1 MNPIFE
7 LRQRVTPF
15 FVAFL
20 WLHVPVIAGLGFFF
34 ESWVWPTLG
43 AAVLAGAVTVS
54 WKLSGGEAATRYL
67 VAVAQMG
74 MVAIILYQ
82 FMGKAWQLDIHMYFF
97 AALAMLAAFCD
108 WRTIFVA
115 AATVALHHLI
125 LNYALPVAI
134 FPNGTDLGRVVL
146 HAGIVILET
155 VTLMWI
161 TAKLT
166 SAFSEAAEAI
176 ERAKSAETESQEL
189 AEQQRETERRAN
201 EDRQQTLSELAE
213 VFETDVGNLVDAVRA
228 RASQMN
234 DHAETMSHVSTEAR
248 NRSDSTAERAEEV
261 RGNTQT
267 VASATEE
274 MSSSI
279 SGIVEQVAH
288 SSRITGDAVTRV
300 EKTNETMQ
308 GLANAADKIGEV
320 TSLISDIAE
329 QTNLLALNATI
340 EAARAGDAGK
350 GFAVVASE
358 VKNLASQTA
367 KATEEI
373 TGQIM
378 QMQHVTKDAVEAIQ
392 KIREAIAEINEV
404 ANSVS
409 SSIDE
414 QSGAV
419 KEISSNTNRI
429 ADGTQQV
436 TDEITQLSGAADKAD
451 ETSKQT
457 VDAAQELVQQIDQL
471 KGEVM
476 NFAKHVRTA

>member
-1 MNPIFE
+1 MAEEP
-7 LRQRVTPF
+7 
-15 FVAFL
+15 
-20 WLHVPVIAGLGFFF
+20 
-34 ESWVWPTLG
+34 
-43 AAVLAGAVTVS
+43 
-54 WKLSGGEAATRYL
+54 
-67 VAVAQMG
+67 
-74 MVAIILYQ
+74 
-82 FMGKAWQLDIHMYFF
+82 
-97 AALAMLAAFCD
+97 AL
-108 WRTIFVA
+108 
-115 AATVALHHLI
+115 
-125 LNYALPVAI
+125 
-134 FPNGTDLGRVVL
+134 FPNGADLARVIL

-155 VTLMWI
+155 LTLMWI

-166 SAFSEAAEAI
+166 SAFSESAEAI
-176 ERAKSAETESQEL
+176 ERARAAETESQQL
-189 AEQQRETERRAN
+189 SDQQRDSERRAN
-201 EDRQQTLSELAE
+201 EDRQKTLSELAA
-213 VFETDVGNLVDAVRA
+213 VFEQDVGKLVDEVRA

-234 DHAETMSHVSTEAR
+234 EHAQTMNLVANDAR
-248 NRSDSTAERAEEV
+248 MRSDSTAQRAEEV

-288 SSRITGDAVTRV
+288 SSRITGDAVSRV
-300 EKTNETMQ
+300 ETTNETMQ
-308 GLANAADKIGEV
+308 SLAQAADKIGEV

-373 TGQIM
+373 TGQIN

-392 KIREAIAEINEV
+392 KIRETIAEINEV

-419 KEISSNTNRI
+419 SEISSNTNRI
-429 ADGTQQV
+429 ADGTQLV
-436 TDEITQLSGAADKAD
+436 TSEITELSGAADKAD

-457 VDAAQELVQQIDQL
+457 VDSAKALVEQLDHL

-476 NFAKHVRTA
+476 NFAKHVRAA

>member
-1 MNPIFE
+1 MNPIHE

-15 FVAFL
+15 FVMFL
-20 WLHVPVIAGLGFFF
+20 WLHVPVIAGLGVIFGD
-34 ESWVWPTLG
+34 WLWPSIG
-43 AAVLAGAVTVS
+43 AAVLAGAATLS
-54 WKLSGGEAATRYL
+54 WKLSGGAAATRYL

-74 MVAIILYQ
+74 MVAVILYQ
-82 FMGKAWQLDIHMYFF
+82 LMGDAWQVDVHMYFF
-97 AALAMLAAFCD
+97 AALAMLAVFCD
-108 WRTIFVA
+108 WRTIFIA
-115 AATVALHHLI
+115 AATVALHHLV
-125 LNYALPVAI
+125 LNYALPLAI
-134 FPNGTDLGRVVL
+134 FPNGTDLARVIL

-166 SAFSEAAEAI
+166 GAFSEAADAI
-176 ERAKSAETESQEL
+176 ERAKAAETESQDL

-201 EDRQQTLSELAE
+201 EERQKTLAELAV
-213 VFETDVGNLVDAVRA
+213 VFEQDVGNMVDAVRA

-234 DHAETMSHVSTEAR
+234 DHAETMSVVSTEAR
-248 NRSDSTAERAEEV
+248 NRSESTSQRAEEV

-279 SGIVEQVAH
+279 SGIVDQVAH

-300 EKTNETMQ
+300 EQTNETMQ
-308 GLANAADKIGEV
+308 SLADAADKIGEV

-358 VKNLASQTA
+358 VKNLANQTA

-373 TGQIM
+373 TGQIN
-378 QMQHVTKDAVEAIQ
+378 QMQHVTKDAVDAIH
-392 KIREAIAEINEV
+392 KIRETIGEINEV
-404 ANSVS
+404 ASSVS
-409 SSIDE
+409 ASIDE
-414 QSGAV
+414 QSSAV
-419 KEISSNTNRI
+419 NEISSNTNRI
-429 ADGTQQV
+429 ADGTQLV
-436 TDEITQLSGAADKAD
+436 TSEITELSGAADKAD

-457 VDAAQELVQQIDQL
+457 ADAAKELVQQIDQL

-476 NFAKHVRTA
+476 NFAKHVRAA